1 MSIVATVILLKQFQ
15 PIISLSNYIVLS
27 VILTIIIIA
36 LFEIKSK
43 NSNTFITKKQE
54 PKTSSKP
61 SNMNIMGEN
70 KDTIFFNS
78 PDNEIKSTEVIAE
91 QSVIQNDTKTTSQ
104 TNEILE
110 ERQVVKSVS
119 GFHVDGEL
127 PNLDDLT
134 DKDFDV
140 IIFEDEIE
148 EDFYEKESLDILE
161 IKKKFEAGET
171 LSTDE
176 QTIIDTFFK
185 TEEEWKESGE
195 IIIQTTHNANIDFEL
210 KSEILED
217 TNQIKNTIESSV
229 FEQKP
234 NNFSNE
240 NVQFTEEIE
249 SKSIF
254 EEYLK

>member
-1 MSIVATVILLKQFQ
+1 MPIIVTVILLKQFE
-15 PIISLSNYIVLS
+15 PIISLSNYIILS
-27 VILTIIIIA
+27 VILTIVIIA

-43 NSNTFITKKQE
+43 TSNTFITKKQV

-78 PDNEIKSTEVIAE
+78 PDNEVKNTEVVVE
-91 QSVIQNDTKTTSQ
+91 QYVIQNDTKTPSQ
-104 TNEILE
+104 TNEIVE
-110 ERQVVKSVS
+110 ERQIVKSAS

-127 PNLDDLT
+127 PNLDNLT
-134 DKDFDV
+134 DEDFDV

-148 EDFYEKESLDILE
+148 ESFYEKESLDILE

-185 TEEEWKESGE
+185 TEEEWEESDE
-195 IIIQTTHNANIDFEL
+195 IIIQTADSGNFDF

-217 TNQIKNTIESSV
+217 VNQIENTIESNV

-234 NNFSNE
+234 NTFSNE
-240 NVQFTEEIE
+240 NVQFDEEIK